1 MYFFNQIPT
10 PYAKNNVLYQSDSES
25 MNGEGCIYWWLRS
38 PVRNMFQVLGGGE
51 NDVFPQPV
59 LDGKVCVRPVIV
71 LYPDSSLPQTDAA
84 KSQRLLCTEIDK
96 PEMNSIII
104 PDVPSDGSAPVASA
118 EAPAVETH
126 PVTEAPAAE
135 PQPVTEAPAAETPP
149 VTQIIVPETQQPPA
163 ATEHLHSWTDA
174 TCTRGRICTSCGEE
188 EGVPLG
194 HDWKDATCT
203 TAVSCNRCGETAGNP
218 IGHGWTDATCTEA
231 Q

>member
-1 MYFFNQIPT
+1 MCFFNQIPT

-38 PVRNMFQVLGGGE
+38 PVRNMFQVLGDGE
-51 NDVFPQPV
+51 NDIFPQPV

-118 EAPAVETH
+118 EAPA
-126 PVTEAPAAE
+126 
-135 PQPVTEAPAAETPP
+135 AETQP

>member
-1 MYFFNQIPT
+1 MCFFNQIPT

-38 PVRNMFQVLGGGE
+38 PVRNMFQVLGDGE
-51 NDVFPQPV
+51 NDIFPQPV
-59 LDGKVCVRPVIV
+59 LDGKVCVRPVFV

-118 EAPAVETH
+118 EAPA
-126 PVTEAPAAE
+126 
-135 PQPVTEAPAAETPP
+135 AETQP